1 MYSFLLCAI
10 DRVTPVSSQLAGTI
24 LYKIYARDK
33 AARGEQMKKDIGV
46 QRVPLL
52 LVGDLTGGLLAS
64 LCGT

>member
-1 MYSFLLCAI
+1 
-10 DRVTPVSSQLAGTI
+10 
-24 LYKIYARDK
+24 
-33 AARGEQMKKDIGV
+33 MKRDIGV